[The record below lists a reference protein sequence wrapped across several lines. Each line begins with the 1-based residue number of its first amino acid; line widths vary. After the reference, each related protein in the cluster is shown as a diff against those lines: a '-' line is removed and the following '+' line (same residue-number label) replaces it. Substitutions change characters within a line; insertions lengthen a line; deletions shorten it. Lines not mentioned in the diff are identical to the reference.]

1 MYLQDTNIFVVF
13 LWVLKITQTQIG
25 IIKML
30 VKTYLSYKQLKFALN
45 EVLNR
50 AIEFSVRWR

>member
-13 LWVLKITQTQIG
+13 PWVLKITQTQIG

-30 VKTYLSYKQLKFALN
+30 VKTYLIKLFY
-45 EVLNR
+45 
-50 AIEFSVRWR
+50 